1 MTRSRERAS
10 DGGGARGP
18 AAVLLAAGESRR
30 MRGVN
35 KLLLTIDGVA
45 LVRRQVDT
53 LLGAGLERVVV
64 VLGHQAERVASLLP
78 QQRQLTVVHHAA
90 HALGQQGSVLAG
102 LAALPADAEPVLVM
116 LGDLPLLEAADV
128 RALLSAWAARPTG
141 CRMLV
146 PWHDGQR
153 GNPVVVDAQVVREVL
168 ARGDTARGLRG
179 YLDANRQAVAR
190 FDATS
195 DHYTCDL
202 DTPEDIERLERRIGR
217 RVGGWRGDEA
227 GAGQAT
233 PPGEPGARGD

>member
-1 MTRSRERAS
+1 MTRSGERAS
-10 DGGGARGP
+10 RGRVVRGP
-18 AAVLLAAGESRR
+18 VAVLLAAGESRR
-30 MRGVN
+30 MRGLN

-53 LLGAGLERVVV
+53 LVAAGLAQVVV
-64 VLGHQAERVASLLP
+64 VLGHQAQRVEPLLP
-78 QQRQLTVVHHAA
+78 REGVIVVRHAGY
-90 HALGQQGSVLAG
+90 ALGQQGSVLAG
-102 LAALPADAEPVLVM
+102 LAALPADADPVLVV

-141 CRMLV
+141 CRILV

-153 GNPVVVDAQVVREVL
+153 GNPVVVDAWVVREVL
-168 ARGDTARGLRG
+168 ARGDTAGGLRG
-179 YLDANRQAVAR
+179 YIDANRQAVAR

-217 RVGGWRGDEA
+217 RIGGWRGDDLA
-227 GAGQAT
+227 AGQAT
-233 PPGEPGARGD
+233 EPGEPGSRGD